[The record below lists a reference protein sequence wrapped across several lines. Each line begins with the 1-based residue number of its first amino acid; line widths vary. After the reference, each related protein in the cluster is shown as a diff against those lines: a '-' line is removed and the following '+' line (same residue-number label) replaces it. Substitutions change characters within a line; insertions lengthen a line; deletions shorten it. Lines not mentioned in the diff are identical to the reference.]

1 MKRWHRVFLW
11 KSWWRPKVYLKRK
24 NPNKIN
30 EMLTLQPRYIIFI
43 KTVPISIPTS
53 AAIWFPFQIITLTFW
68 KNKEPESKMNAV
80 SSKKVPGAVKYAYMK
95 KKTKWQQRGEGMK
108 LEHAEQLPGFIKRNS
123 ENTNRHRAADEKSI
137 IYRFLAFPLAAF
149 SLFHLA
155 SLLIQAPS
163 GRGALVSAGILP
175 SLRLWV
181 LRF

>member
-1 MKRWHRVFLW
+1 MQFSFKE
-11 KSWWRPKVYLKRK
+11 SSGCG
-24 NPNKIN
+24 KICIY
-30 EMLTLQPRYIIFI
+30 E
-43 KTVPISIPTS
+43 
-53 AAIWFPFQIITLTFW
+53 
-68 KNKEPESKMNAV
+68 
-80 SSKKVPGAVKYAYMK
+80 
-95 KKTKWQQRGEGMK
+95 KKTKMTAKGEGMK